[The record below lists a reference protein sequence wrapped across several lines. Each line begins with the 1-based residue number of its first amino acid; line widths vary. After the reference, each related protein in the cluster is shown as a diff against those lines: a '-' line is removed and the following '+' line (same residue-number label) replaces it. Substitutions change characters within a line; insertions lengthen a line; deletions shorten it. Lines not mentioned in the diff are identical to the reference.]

1 MIETGRTKMINELE
15 EIFSAIREKH
25 VDDSV
30 CGLCEYDCDHGL
42 DGYANECP
50 GFERDDCFKL
60 KDEIRREWLA
70 TMQSDDKWQRL
81 WMWLNDT
88 RLAIAPD
95 ETVTDP
101 SRRLIKQAQIEI
113 IDGVFEAMQKLEK
126 KEGTIKE

>member
-1 MIETGRTKMINELE
+1 MIDELE
-15 EIFSAIREKH
+15 EIFSEIREKH

-42 DGYANECP
+42 DGFANECP
-50 GFERDDCFKL
+50 GFDCDDCFKL

-101 SRRLIKQAQIEI
+101 TGRLIWRAQTEL
-113 IDGVFEAMQKLEK
+113 IDGIFEEMKHLDM
-126 KEGTIKE
+126 KEDIIKE

>member
-1 MIETGRTKMINELE
+1 MSKTRLIDELE
-15 EIFSAIREKH
+15 EIFSEIREKH

-60 KDEIRREWLA
+60 KDEIKREWIEQ
-70 TMQSDDKWQRL
+70 MQSCDKWGRL
-81 WMWLNDT
+81 WIWLNDT

-95 ETVTDP
+95 ETVTDA